1 MQILGTYFVTH
12 ALKGASEAYG
22 GLRPRAQP
30 DRLDLPAHRV
40 TVFAVE
46 VNVVAQRHL
55 WPRALLA
62 PFTDQIQLTPADKRA
77 YTAIRGER
85 DAQRI
90 RVVDVDFGVPQASG
104 GEERPDADEPGVP
117 VR

>member
-1 MQILGTYFVTH
+1 
-12 ALKGASEAYG
+12 
-22 GLRPRAQP
+22 
-30 DRLDLPAHRV
+30 V

-77 YTAIRGER
+77 
-85 DAQRI
+85 
-90 RVVDVDFGVPQASG
+90 
-104 GEERPDADEPGVP
+104 
-117 VR
+117 